1 MAKEKITI
9 TGAEAVLRCLIEE
22 GTKSIFGYP
31 GGAIMPIYDKL
42 YDYGDKLTH
51 YLTRH
56 EQGAIHMAQGYAR
69 ATNEVGVCFATSGPG
84 ATNLVTGIADAMLDS
99 TPIVAVTAQV
109 ASPLLGTDA
118 FQEIDVVGITMPVS
132 KWNFQ
137 ITKAEEIPEVF
148 AKAFYI
154 ARSGRPGPVVIDITK
169 DAQINTLEYE
179 YEKCELIRGYYPYP
193 NVDEKTLDEAA
204 ILLDGAKK
212 PLILA
217 GHGIILSGAEKEF
230 KAFVNKTGIPV
241 ATTLLGLAGISENN
255 PYYVGMLG
263 MHGNYGPNIKTN
275 QADVILAIGMRFD
288 DRVTGN
294 TATYAK
300 QAKIIHIEIDKS
312 EIGKIIR
319 PDVAIN
325 ADAKDAI
332 VALTSKVKENKHEAW
347 LAEFAKAHDEEYE
360 KVIKEDITPTTPKI
374 KMGEVVNLISEKTN
388 GEALVA
394 TDVGQHQM
402 ISARYYKYKDSSEII
417 TSGGLGTMGF
427 GLPAGIGAKVARP
440 DKETIVFCG
449 DGGFQMTIQ
458 ELGTIQQFN
467 IPVKI
472 VILNNNY
479 LGMVRQWQERFFD
492 VRYSFVD
499 IMSPDFV
506 NVAKSYGI
514 KGKKVTDRND
524 LAGAIDEM
532 LASKEAYL
540 LEVDVEKE
548 DNILPM
554 IEPGLG
560 VGDIKLQ

>member
-1 MAKEKITI
+1 VKIYICRRNGYFREKELSNFFNDFFEK
-9 TGAEAVLRCLIEE
+9 VLLEN
-22 GTKSIFGYP
+22 K
-31 GGAIMPIYDKL
+31 
-42 YDYGDKLTH
+42 
-51 YLTRH
+51 
-56 EQGAIHMAQGYAR
+56 
-69 ATNEVGVCFATSGPG
+69 
-84 ATNLVTGIADAMLDS
+84 
-99 TPIVAVTAQV
+99 
-109 ASPLLGTDA
+109 
-118 FQEIDVVGITMPVS
+118 IDVIGITMPVT
-132 KWNFQ
+132 KWNYQ
-137 ITKAEEIPEVF
+137 ITKPEEIPGAI
-148 AKAFYI
+148 AKAFYL
-154 ARSGRPGPVVIDITK
+154 ARTGRPGPVLLDITK
-169 DAQINTLEYE
+169 DAQMKEFEFEYK
-179 YEKCELIRGYYPYP
+179 KCEMVRGYYPYP
-193 NVDEKTLDEAA
+193 KVDEKLIDEAA

-217 GHGIILSGAEKEF
+217 GHGITLAGAEEEF
-230 KAFVNKTGIPV
+230 KQFVEKTDIPV
-241 ATTLLGLAGISENN
+241 ATTLLGMAAISEDN
-255 PYYVGMLG
+255 PNYVGMLG

-300 QAKIIHIEIDKS
+300 QAKIIHVEIDKS
-312 EIGKIIR
+312 EIGKIIK

-332 VALTSKVKENKHEAW
+332 TSLLGKVRVNKHPEW
-347 LAEFAKAHDEEYE
+347 RKEFDVAFQEEFNT
-360 KVIKEDITPTTPKI
+360 VIKNDTEPDSPKI
-374 KMGEVVNLISEKTN
+374 KMGEVVKMVSDKTN
-388 GEALVA
+388 GEALIT

-402 ISARYYKYKDSSEII
+402 SAARYYEYKDSSEII

-427 GLPAGIGAKVARP
+427 GLPAAIGAKVARP
-440 DKETIVFCG
+440 EKQSIVFIG
-449 DGGFQMTIQ
+449 DGGFQMTMQ

-472 VILNNNY
+472 IILNNRY

-492 VRYSFVD
+492 DRYSFVD

-506 NVAKSYGI
+506 NIAKSYDI
-514 KGKKVTDRND
+514 KGRLVSKREE

-532 LASKEAYL
+532 LACEEAFL
-540 LEVDVEKE
+540 LEIDVEKK